1 MASARLPVTKLRWIL
16 LGLYVGLILLL
27 TLLIGVGSGG
37 GDFLPWLVLLGF
49 TFVAQLLF
57 ILIPGRT
64 EYLTPTRPRRL
75 IVPALI
81 AGLMMTVLLGTLL
94 FAVAELLE
102 VDSPSNWAIVA
113 FWCVMGGSWIVW
125 TIVFFAYA
133 RRMESYRWVKRMVAW
148 LLGGSLAQLLATVPS
163 HVTVTRRPGC
173 FVGMWTAMGLFG
185 GLYVMCWAF
194 GPGIALLFW
203 AETRKRTAGHCPG
216 CGYNLRGL
224 SDQRC
229 PECGRAFTFAEIRMT
244 PEELQVAER

>member
-1 MASARLPVTKLRWIL
+1 MASARLSVAKLRWIL
-16 LGLYVGLILLL
+16 LGLYLGLILLL
-27 TLLIGVGSGG
+27 MLLISAGSSGG
-37 GDFLPWLVLLGF
+37 DLFAWIVLLGF
-49 TFVAQLLF
+49 TFAAQLLF
-57 ILIPGRT
+57 VLIPGRT

-94 FAVAELLE
+94 FAVGELLE
-102 VDSPSNWAIVA
+102 VDGGPTWPLVL
-113 FWCVMGGSWIVW
+113 FWSVLGLSWIAW
-125 TIVFFAYA
+125 TILFFAYA

-163 HVTVTRRPGC
+163 HLTVTRRPGC

-224 SDQRC
+224 SEQRC
-229 PECGRAFTFAEIRMT
+229 PECGRPFTFAEIRMT
-244 PEELQVAER
+244 PEDLKVAE